1 MAANSQS
8 AHLSSRPPYLFCF
21 GRIDSGSDFPPQL
34 GDWQKSRDLKVH
46 LVSDDVHLSLY
57 AKKIYREA
65 LLKIVADL
73 DRKNY
78 NILKFK

>member
-1 MAANSQS
+1 
-8 AHLSSRPPYLFCF
+8 
-21 GRIDSGSDFPPQL
+21 
-34 GDWQKSRDLKVH
+34 LKVH
-46 LVSDDVHLSLY
+46 LTWDGVHLSLD

-73 DRKNY
+73 DQKNY

>member
-1 MAANSQS
+1 
-8 AHLSSRPPYLFCF
+8 
-21 GRIDSGSDFPPQL
+21 
-34 GDWQKSRDLKVH
+34 LKVD
-46 LVSDDVHLSLY
+46 LTSEGVHLSLD

-73 DRKNY
+73 SQKIY